1 MTRDDDQVPNRR
13 AFRTGGNIDES
24 LAKRLYEGVRKAYS
38 AAATRPSDE
47 HPFPVGK
54 IFARSLGYTREL
66 LESLPAP
73 SVDAFAGV
81 SNVSVFADIPEGSTV
96 LDLGCGAG
104 LDTLIVARRTGPAG
118 RVISVDFSRPMLDR
132 ARQAAQAAGLSNIEF
147 HESPAE
153 HLPLEDGA
161 IDVAI
166 VNGIFNLSPHR
177 EALFR
182 ELARVVRTDGH
193 VYAAELILIEAVENS
208 SPPTE
213 TDWFA

>member
-1 MTRDDDQVPNRR
+1 M
-13 AFRTGGNIDES
+13 DEH
-24 LAKRLYEGVRKAYS
+24 LAKRLYEGVKKAYS
-38 AAATRPSDE
+38 AAAARPSDE

-54 IFARSLGYTREL
+54 AFARSLGYSREL
-66 LESLPAP
+66 LESLPAR

-81 SNVSVFADIPEGSTV
+81 SNVSVFAHIPEGSVV

-104 LDTLIVARRTGPAG
+104 LDTLIGARRTGPAG
-118 RVISVDFSRPMLDR
+118 QVISVDFSGPMLDR

-153 HLPLEDGA
+153 RLPLEDGT

-166 VNGIFNLSPHR
+166 VNGIFNLNPSR
-177 EALFR
+177 EALFK
-182 ELARVVRTDGH
+182 ELARVVRPDGH
-193 VYAAELILIEAVENS
+193 VYAAELILIEAVES
-208 SPPTE
+208 SAPPTE